1 MTVRHPAAFSLRA
14 ARKIPQILMITIPGA
29 DSRTRPRARRS
40 PPPAPTF
47 STATRAR
54 SCARSSNT
62 MSPTCARARALAG
75 RPTRAQSHSQ
85 DRRRETPT
93 HRAHKRAISR
103 RHDEKREKTQRTPP
117 FLRRTIRPHT
127 WTERIMAGARTK
139 NENTA
144 SSKREKNMSGERR
157 EGGGDVDSDVGRE
170 HTSPNTP
177 GCLPARVY
185 SGSFHHPFLCDVP
198 CSKARGYTGRAR

>member
-14 ARKIPQILMITIPGA
+14 ARKFPQNLEVTIPGA

-85 DRRRETPT
+85 DRRRETPI

-103 RHDEKREKTQRTPP
+103 RHGKKREKTQRTPP

-127 WTERIMAGARTK
+127 WTERTMAGARTK

-144 SSKREKNMSGERR
+144 SSKREKNMSGERAER
-157 EGGGDVDSDVGRE
+157 GGRRRFRRRKRTHQPQ
-170 HTSPNTP
+170 HTRVLARACVLGLVPP
-177 GCLPARVY
+177 PLP
-185 SGSFHHPFLCDVP
+185 L
-198 CSKARGYTGRAR
+198 